1 MPRVLL
7 IGWDGADW
15 RILEPLLE
23 RGALPNLQ
31 ALIDRGQKGV
41 LRSTV
46 PTHSW
51 AAWPSFLTGVDPA
64 DHGVYDILET
74 VPGTHKQYPVT
85 YKSIKER
92 TFVEDLSAAGKVGVY
107 ADVPLLFPPPAING
121 KIAAGGVLPKGRTY
135 TQPADL
141 AEQLEK
147 AGVPWVINGMSW
159 TTYRN
164 RPEQYLDEALEI
176 TGKRIRA
183 TEWLMD
189 NSDWDLMASVWVSVD
204 RTQHALSNYV
214 APDHPD
220 TEKNRETPIGWKVRD
235 VYAQLDDAIGSFV
248 SRTRPDDLVLFI
260 SDHGFQSVTRT
271 IRMDHLL
278 KKFGFLEFSASNVVF
293 GPMQWGPVRKFARKA
308 YDKLGLHGKVSLP
321 QSVNWSKTKAFTTIR
336 STGEGVSINLAG
348 REPDGIV
355 DPADFEKVRDQVMD
369 ALSSFVDPKTGRKPV
384 KAIYRREE
392 IFKGKHAD
400 TAPDIL
406 MEPAEQYSLTH
417 AKTALE
423 DADWISG
430 DHRLEG
436 VIVAAGPNV
445 KAFEQ
450 PPLLV
455 DMAPTVSW
463 PRSTRPPR
471 SSTPA
476 ACYTRWWGRTR
487 RSRKPRLVSRPCR
500 SPACRAATT
509 PQRSATPRP
518 TRWRSTSAVSA
529 TSSSRPYGFVPLHP
543 NRWHPPHP
551 TSPSVPQLRSSMA
564 PIEGE
569 VSRRTT
575 AFVWTSMT
583 WMHEQSHPVKAIERP
598 SGDQLGLSSQTPY
611 SGLEGSTRSL
621 SVPSARISIRWANGR
636 FVLRAVPSAQRE

>member
-107 ADVPLLFPPPAING
+107 ADVPLLFPPPDING

-220 TEKNRETPIGWKVRD
+220 YEANR
-235 VYAQLDDAIGSFV
+235 
-248 SRTRPDDLVLFI
+248 
-260 SDHGFQSVTRT
+260 
-271 IRMDHLL
+271 
-278 KKFGFLEFSASNVVF
+278 
-293 GPMQWGPVRKFARKA
+293 
-308 YDKLGLHGKVSLP
+308 
-321 QSVNWSKTKAFTTIR
+321 
-336 STGEGVSINLAG
+336 
-348 REPDGIV
+348 
-355 DPADFEKVRDQVMD
+355 
-369 ALSSFVDPKTGRKPV
+369 
-384 KAIYRREE
+384 
-392 IFKGKHAD
+392 
-400 TAPDIL
+400 
-406 MEPAEQYSLTH
+406 
-417 AKTALE
+417 E
-423 DADWISG
+423 DAD
-430 DHRLEG
+430 RLEG
-436 VIVAAGPNV
+436 SGRLRAARRRDR
-445 KAFEQ
+445 
-450 PPLLV
+450 LV
-455 DMAPTVSW
+455 RLAHAAPT
-463 PRSTRPPR
+463 T
-471 SSTPA
+471 SS
-476 ACYTRWWGRTR
+476 CSSRTTGSS
-487 RSRKPRLVSRPCR
+487 RSRARSRW
-500 SPACRAATT
+500 TT
-509 PQRSATPRP
+509 C
-518 TRWRSTSAVSA
+518 
-529 TSSSRPYGFVPLHP
+529 
-543 NRWHPPHP
+543 
-551 TSPSVPQLRSSMA
+551 
-564 PIEGE
+564 
-569 VSRRTT
+569 
-575 AFVWTSMT
+575 
-583 WMHEQSHPVKAIERP
+583 
-598 SGDQLGLSSQTPY
+598 
-611 SGLEGSTRSL
+611 
-621 SVPSARISIRWANGR
+621 
-636 FVLRAVPSAQRE
+636 

>member
-15 RILEPLLE
+15 RILDPLLE
-23 RGALPNLQ
+23 RGDLPNLQ
-31 ALIDRGQKGV
+31 ALIDRGQRGV
-41 LRSTV
+41 LKSTV

-85 YKSIKER
+85 YRSIKER

-107 ADVPLLFPPPAING
+107 ADVPLMFPPPEIEG
-121 KIAAGGVLPKGRTY
+121 KILAGGVLPKGRQY
-135 TQPADL
+135 SHPAGLPD
-141 AEQLEK
+141 ELEK

-159 TTYRN
+159 TTFRN
-164 RPEQYLDEALEI
+164 RPGPYLDEALEI

-220 TEKNRETPIGWKVRD
+220 CAKNDMTQIGMKVRD
-235 VYAQLDDAIGSFV
+235 VYKQLDDAIGSFV
-248 SRTRPDDLVLFI
+248 SRTRSDDLILFI

-271 IRMDHLL
+271 VHMDHLL
-278 KKFGFLEFSASNVVF
+278 KRLGFLEFSASNVVF
-293 GPMQWGPVRKFARKA
+293 GPMQWGPVRKIARKA
-308 YDKLGLHGKVSLP
+308 YDFLGLHGKVSLP

-355 DPADFEKVRDQVMD
+355 DPADFEKVRDRVMD
-369 ALSSFVDPKTGRKPV
+369 ALSSFTDPATGKKPV

-392 IFKGKHAD
+392 VFKGRHAE

-417 AKTALE
+417 AKSAIE
-423 DADWISG
+423 KADWISG
-430 DHRLEG
+430 DHRIDG
-436 VIVAAGPNV
+436 VIVAAGPAV
-445 KAFEQ
+445 RPFEQ
-450 PPLLV
+450 QPLLV
-455 DMAPTVSW
+455 DMAPTILAALGA
-463 PRSTRPPR
+463 
-471 SSTPA
+471 PA
-476 ACYTRWWGRTR
+476 SIEHTGRI
-487 RSRKPRLVSRPCR
+487 
-500 SPACRAATT
+500 
-509 PQRSATPRP
+509 
-518 TRWRSTSAVSA
+518 
-529 TSSSRPYGFVPLHP
+529 LH
-543 NRWHPPHP
+543 
-551 TSPSVPQLRSSMA
+551 
-564 PIEGE
+564 E
-569 VSRRTT
+569 V
-575 AFVWTSMT
+575 V
-583 WMHEQSHPVKAIERP
+583 
-598 SGDQLGLSSQTPY
+598 
-611 SGLEGSTRSL
+611 GLEAKVTRGEESKVTIPGMTGPEE
-621 SVPSARISIRWANGR
+621 SNVTDTEADEMEEH
-636 FVLRAVPSAQRE
+636 LRGLGYLE